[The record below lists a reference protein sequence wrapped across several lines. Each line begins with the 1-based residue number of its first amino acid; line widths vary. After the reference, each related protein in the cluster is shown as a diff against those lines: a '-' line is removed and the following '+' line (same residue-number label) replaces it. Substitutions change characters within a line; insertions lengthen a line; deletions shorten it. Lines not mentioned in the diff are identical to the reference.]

1 MDKTYFEQKHA
12 TSEIT
17 FSSIFKGNPKRNMKE
32 AFEEAEKIKGTTEDI
47 GILPRSI
54 DVIFNSLGPTL
65 STGQYLKPERDS
77 GYKILTDSEVLEEIS
92 LFSSLVK
99 PIEDSKSKSQLA
111 VPLIAKRQIPQNSID
126 ISQRS
131 RDSGSVTLTTDWMST
146 VWISVVEIYND
157 QIYDVL
163 AMKKDKQERVL
174 TAPLKLAEEGKGCFF
189 IKNMQEI
196 LVRSADEAYQVIQV
210 GIKNL
215 RYASTNLNRSSS
227 RSHSIFQIRV
237 VRQSTKDGSVGK
249 IHQIAFCDLAGA
261 ERTAKA
267 QSKGERLQ
275 EACMI
280 NLSLATLHHV
290 MDALRY
296 NAKAKIKKPL
306 RLRDSKL
313 TCVLHR
319 YFNGDSKTTMIV
331 NISPD
336 SRLIEETMHVLKFAA
351 LAQKVEIPRKRLQMP
366 LNPIKRKRVS
376 SLLEKRRSTLM
387 SFNPGFNSTARLSS
401 TEGPFS
407 FRSSV
412 ATATLTE
419 LSEEIEEK
427 PSAGELTYIKE
438 TENESESESEDEESK
453 VETALRKDSVEALK
467 KKVLMLERKIKEMEE
482 ENENLEIDLREEI
495 SKEYE
500 DIFAQREKAFTEY
513 VEELQERAEETAE
526 NRLRSQQEFMKK
538 RREDPVANENLVKE
552 NRALKTANQDLE
564 VQLKKLQSTLDD
576 HKKALADSQGEIMRL
591 TYSQALQGE
600 KNFDFSRTET
610 TFDIQMTFDEVMRKL
625 EKRNREY
632 DDIRQKYEDTGKN
645 LEEAIAEL
653 DELETEHRKL
663 SEEFEKSENTRQFM
677 EAENEQLK
685 DKITELEN
693 FKVLYLESVE
703 KADEQDS
710 ADKEQISAMKLHLQ
724 DKDNLIEEL
733 REAREDLKKNFE
745 LQSLEIIQL
754 NEELQHFQQA
764 PEIAKTKIPKK
775 PSGSSTNPIESENLI
790 RQMGKLNIE
799 CADLKNQLLVISEER
814 DSLLRRLAEMEKTDV
829 DLDRILGEKKQ
840 LADGIVS
847 LKTDYDIV
855 DAQLAAAL
863 SDVSLLKEDIT
874 RLQTEKDTLSRE
886 NERLA
891 NIEHQLN
898 TTLTEVTS
906 LKEDATRL
914 KTENVLL
921 LEDVSQ
927 LKQALSDVS
936 ALKEEIT
943 QLKTENDNILREKE
957 EQILNDESRIVK
969 AQLAA
974 ALSDMSLLKE
984 EIARY
989 QTEKD
994 ILSKE
999 NERLANIELQL
1010 NITLTEITSLKED
1023 ATRFKTENTL
1033 LLEDVSQ
1040 LRQALSEVSV
1050 LKEEITQL
1058 KTENDNVLKE
1068 KEEQILKDECRLK
1081 EALFEVSSLKEEAA
1095 KLNMECSR
1103 ILKEKEETVA
1113 KNEEETS
1120 CLKSYIGDLQ
1130 TKISDMEIAS
1140 ECLKKDVEDKS
1151 RLIDTLEKTLV
1162 NLTDKEREI
1171 VKQIDDLTSLREKV
1185 SKLESE
1191 KNEILAEKEEIL
1203 AKSENEIHSLKSE
1216 IIRCGEKDTIL
1227 REDIRRLNII
1237 IDTNK
1242 EQLQESKHKAET
1254 SESDA
1259 ARLKSLVY
1267 KIDKKITLSPEEL
1280 LYFQEVTE
1288 TEEETDNFMS
1298 ISMLPSDISIR
1309 VTKPSPARDSSKSGS
1324 KPSRGDEGKRGRRT
1338 KTPTRK
1344 AIEADDE
1351 LIPPTVRRL
1360 RPRKKNE
1367 EDVSKVEASEETK
1380 ENQGDSTIGTSEFPV
1395 SPTPTKKP
1403 LGQVPKSSK
1412 KLFTASYDPLDCSP
1426 VSSVAEEPAHRLVE
1440 KKLTRKASKK

>member
-1 MDKTYFEQKHA
+1 MQRHVDKGINIHA
-12 TSEIT
+12 
-17 FSSIFKGNPKRNMKE
+17 FGLYSSFGLGQQPKYHQTGNSLIRIFKKGDATEPGNWRCTM
-32 AFEEAEKIKGTTEDI
+32 FLLRRV
-47 GILPRSI
+47 GILCLMRLPSS
-54 DVIFNSLGPTL
+54 VGPTVSPTPHQRQDL
-65 STGQYLKPERDS
+65 EVLPERLNAH
-77 GYKILTDSEVLEEIS
+77 I
-92 LFSSLVK
+92 
-99 PIEDSKSKSQLA
+99 
-111 VPLIAKRQIPQNSID
+111 
-126 ISQRS
+126 
-131 RDSGSVTLTTDWMST
+131 
-146 VWISVVEIYND
+146 
-157 QIYDVL
+157 
-163 AMKKDKQERVL
+163 
-174 TAPLKLAEEGKGCFF
+174 
-189 IKNMQEI
+189 
-196 LVRSADEAYQVIQV
+196 V

-237 VRQSTKDGSVGK
+237 VRQSTKDGSIGK
-249 IHQIAFCDLAGA
+249 IHQVAFCDLAGA

-306 RLRDSKL
+306 RIRDSKL

-366 LNPIKRKRVS
+366 LNPIKRERVS
-376 SLLEKRRSTLM
+376 SLLQKRRSTLM

-438 TENESESESEDEESK
+438 SENESESESEDEESK
-453 VETALRKDSVEALK
+453 VETAVRKDSVEALK

-513 VEELQERAEETAE
+513 VEENFDEAVKILTEKLDAVIC
-526 NRLRSQQEFMKK
+526 SQKDINKSIQSLTGEI
-538 RREDPVANENLVKE
+538 A
-552 NRALKTANQDLE
+552 T
-564 VQLKKLQSTLDD
+564 LKKDASDRGIKIGQLEKELEDQKLRCDQLENQVLESDVKDCKLNLLIHGMPTERLSQTVEENVKQFLSVTMEISDPIRIT
-576 HKKALADSQGEIMRL
+576 KCYRMLSGSNAPSQGEIIRL
-591 TYSQALQGE
+591 KYSQALQGE

-610 TFDIQMTFDEVMRKL
+610 PFDIQMTFDEVVRKL

-645 LEEAIAEL
+645 LEEVIAEL

-677 EAENEQLK
+677 EAEKEQLK
-685 DKITELEN
+685 DKINELEN

-710 ADKEQISAMKLHLQ
+710 ADKEQISAMKQHLQ
-724 DKDNLIEEL
+724 DKDKLIEEL

-764 PEIAKTKIPKK
+764 PEIAKTKTPKK

-799 CADLKNQLLVISEER
+799 CADHKNQLLVISEER

-863 SDVSLLKEDIT
+863 SDVSRLKEDIT

-906 LKEDATRL
+906 LKEDAARL
-914 KTENVLL
+914 KTENALL

-984 EIARY
+984 EIARL

-1081 EALFEVSSLKEEAA
+1081 EALLEVSSLKEEAA

-1103 ILKEKEETVA
+1103 ILKEKEETGDLQ
-1113 KNEEETS
+1113 S
-1120 CLKSYIGDLQ
+1120 LILDMGKSYIGDLQ

-1151 RLIDTLEKTLV
+1151 RLIDTLEKKLV
-1162 NLTDKEREI
+1162 NLTDKKREI

-1191 KNEILAEKEEIL
+1191 KNEILAEKKEIL
-1203 AKSENEIHSLKSE
+1203 AKSGNEIHSLKSE

-1254 SESDA
+1254 SESDV

-1280 LYFQEVTE
+1280 LYFREVTE

-1440 KKLTRKASKK
+1440 KKLT

>member
-1 MDKTYFEQKHA
+1 M
-12 TSEIT
+12 
-17 FSSIFKGNPKRNMKE
+17 
-32 AFEEAEKIKGTTEDI
+32 EAEK
-47 GILPRSI
+47 
-54 DVIFNSLGPTL
+54 
-65 STGQYLKPERDS
+65 
-77 GYKILTDSEVLEEIS
+77 
-92 LFSSLVK
+92 
-99 PIEDSKSKSQLA
+99 
-111 VPLIAKRQIPQNSID
+111 
-126 ISQRS
+126 
-131 RDSGSVTLTTDWMST
+131 
-146 VWISVVEIYND
+146 
-157 QIYDVL
+157 
-163 AMKKDKQERVL
+163 
-174 TAPLKLAEEGKGCFF
+174 
-189 IKNMQEI
+189 
-196 LVRSADEAYQVIQV
+196 
-210 GIKNL
+210 
-215 RYASTNLNRSSS
+215 
-227 RSHSIFQIRV
+227 
-237 VRQSTKDGSVGK
+237 
-249 IHQIAFCDLAGA
+249 
-261 ERTAKA
+261 
-267 QSKGERLQ
+267 
-275 EACMI
+275 
-280 NLSLATLHHV
+280 
-290 MDALRY
+290 
-296 NAKAKIKKPL
+296 
-306 RLRDSKL
+306 
-313 TCVLHR
+313 
-319 YFNGDSKTTMIV
+319 
-331 NISPD
+331 
-336 SRLIEETMHVLKFAA
+336 
-351 LAQKVEIPRKRLQMP
+351 
-366 LNPIKRKRVS
+366 
-376 SLLEKRRSTLM
+376 
-387 SFNPGFNSTARLSS
+387 
-401 TEGPFS
+401 
-407 FRSSV
+407 
-412 ATATLTE
+412 
-419 LSEEIEEK
+419 
-427 PSAGELTYIKE
+427 
-438 TENESESESEDEESK
+438 
-453 VETALRKDSVEALK
+453 
-467 KKVLMLERKIKEMEE
+467 
-482 ENENLEIDLREEI
+482 
-495 SKEYE
+495 
-500 DIFAQREKAFTEY
+500 
-513 VEELQERAEETAE
+513 
-526 NRLRSQQEFMKK
+526 
-538 RREDPVANENLVKE
+538 
-552 NRALKTANQDLE
+552 
-564 VQLKKLQSTLDD
+564 
-576 HKKALADSQGEIMRL
+576 
-591 TYSQALQGE
+591 
-600 KNFDFSRTET
+600 
-610 TFDIQMTFDEVMRKL
+610 
-625 EKRNREY
+625 
-632 DDIRQKYEDTGKN
+632 
-645 LEEAIAEL
+645 
-653 DELETEHRKL
+653 
-663 SEEFEKSENTRQFM
+663 
-677 EAENEQLK
+677 EQLK
-685 DKITELEN
+685 DKINELDN
-693 FKVLYLESVE
+693 FKVLYLESIE

-710 ADKEQISAMKLHLQ
+710 ADKEQISAMKQHLQ
-724 DKDNLIEEL
+724 DKDKLIEEL

-754 NEELQHFQQA
+754 NEELKHSQQA
-764 PEIAKTKIPKK
+764 PEIAKTKTPKK

-799 CADLKNQLLVISEER
+799 CADLKNQLLVIIEER

-855 DAQLAAAL
+855 DAELAAAL

-914 KTENVLL
+914 KTENALL

-936 ALKEEIT
+936 ALKEVIT
-943 QLKTENDNILREKE
+943 QLKTENDNILKEKE

-984 EIARY
+984 EIPRL

-1081 EALFEVSSLKEEAA
+1081 EALLEVSSLKEEAA

-1151 RLIDTLEKTLV
+1151 RLIDTLEKKLV

-1191 KNEILAEKEEIL
+1191 KTEILVEKEEIL
-1203 AKSENEIHSLKSE
+1203 AKSGNEIHSLKSE

-1254 SESDA
+1254 SESDVT
-1259 ARLKSLVY
+1259 RLKSLVY

-1309 VTKPSPARDSSKSGS
+1309 VTKPSPARDSSKSVS

-1380 ENQGDSTIGTSEFPV
+1380 ENQGDSTILTSEFPV

-1403 LGQVPKSSK
+1403 LGQVPSHQR
-1412 KLFTASYDPLDCSP
+1412 SYSP
-1426 VSSVAEEPAHRLVE
+1426 YRMTL
-1440 KKLTRKASKK
+1440 